1 MKTDGYQRFQDL
13 ILQEIQAQKEMATQA
28 AVKEFVQYANTRGF
42 TIDRL
47 IQMAESGMSGAD
59 ISNTVHSS

>member
-28 AVKEFVQYANTRGF
+28 AVKDFGQYAHTRGF